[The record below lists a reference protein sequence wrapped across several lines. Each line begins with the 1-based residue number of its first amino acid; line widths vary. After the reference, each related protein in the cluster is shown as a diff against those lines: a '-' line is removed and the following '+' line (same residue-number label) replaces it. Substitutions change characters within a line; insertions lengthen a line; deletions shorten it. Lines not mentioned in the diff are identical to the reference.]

1 MMVVQRAVRVWANLA
16 GFSGLRKLTGR
27 RGVGLFGL
35 ELKLNLGLR
44 ETFRPVVRLGVP
56 GEIYCRRPGNWE
68 IWHGVVVGSR
78 KWKIW
83 HGVGG
88 WRLFKTHSPIYLLTL
103 PLTVTQTNS
112 MHETRTL
119 PLTAAQTKIVA
130 RTTIIC
136 LSYRTFLSNLRH
148 LDSMFILQDNVFQH

>member
-88 WRLFKTHSPIYLLTL
+88 WRLFKTQSSIHLLTL
-103 PLTVTQTNS
+103 PLTVAQIKDVRK
-112 MHETRTL
+112 TRTL
-119 PLTAAQTKIVA
+119 PLTVAQTKNVA
-130 RTTIIC
+130 RTTILC
-136 LSYRTFLSNLRH
+136 LSYRTIHSNLRH
-148 LDSMFILQDNVFQH
+148 FDSMFIL